1 VLLAAVGIPVVVV
14 AVVTVA
20 LLVAGPGALDPDQV
34 ERDVAA
40 EFEEREGVTLDLAC
54 PDDLPPESGG
64 VYTCEGTT
72 ADGAAVAVEIRIADP
87 EDDVDYVW
95 EVIPAG

>member
-1 VLLAAVGIPVVVV
+1 
-14 AVVTVA
+14 VVTFAV
-20 LLVAGPGALDPDQV
+20 LVAGPGALDPSEV

-40 EFEEREGVTLDLAC
+40 EYEGREGVTLDLDC
-54 PDDLPPESGG
+54 PDEMPPESGG

-72 ADGAAVAVEIRIADP
+72 ADGQEVDVEVRIADP

-95 EVIPAG
+95 EVFPAG